1 MVMQTEM
8 DCFSHWTLMS
18 PKFQEEEARLG
29 PSYLEPRPW
38 ESTAFLSAWPGFSSS
53 IMQEYLE
60 LGEGMKGHIVPH

>member
-1 MVMQTEM
+1 
-8 DCFSHWTLMS
+8 MS

-38 ESTAFLSAWPGFSSS
+38 ESTAFLSAWPGFSSG